1 VPVSHDQLVEAIEA
15 SLFLY
20 SDTPGYVEPLSFAGV
35 TGRVTRLSHPLANM
49 VGMSTL
55 DDASADMAIAQVH
68 EFFVGQG
75 KAYSWLVAPSS
86 TPADLGRRLET
97 VGMVKFTEMAGM
109 VLTQMD
115 RPMNPNPQVEVREA
129 IAEERRRAIPL
140 MVEGY
145 PLPEAVATLFA
156 EMMMS
161 LDASGKVLSRD
172 YLAYVPERAEPVAW
186 SALMHVP
193 NSSIV
198 VLSGAATLPNFR
210 GRGIYTAM
218 VARRLADARA
228 AGAEAAIIQAVRDTS
243 APICVKNGFTEVTA
257 LDLYAWIPP
266 GEDGR
271 ETT

>member
-1 VPVSHDQLVEAIEA
+1 MSVSQDQLVEAIEA

-20 SDTPGYVEPLSFAGV
+20 SDTPGYLEPLSFAGV
-35 TGRVTRLSHPLANM
+35 TGRVSRLSHPLANM

-55 DDASADMAIAQVH
+55 DDASADMSISKVH

-86 TPADLGRRLET
+86 TPADLGRRLEA

-129 IAEERRRAIPL
+129 ISERRRQAIPL

-145 PLPEAVATLFA
+145 PLPEAVSKLFV
-156 EMMMS
+156 EMMIS
-161 LDASGKVLSRD
+161 LDSSGKVRSRD

-186 SALMHVP
+186 SGLMHVP

-198 VLSGAATLPNFR
+198 LLSGAATLPEFR

-243 APICVKNGFTEVTA
+243 APICLKSGFTEITA
-257 LDLYAWIPP
+257 LALYAWMPP
-266 GEDGR
+266 EVDGEAH
-271 ETT
+271 